1 MSVLRTV
8 KHMLVV
14 CLRRMQDFLLT
25 DDGWRAASQLP
36 NLRELIVEGV
46 VLTEPMPG
54 IMTRLEELTLN
65 KVTPAQLVSAAA
77 GAVWDVL
84 RTLHVMAALPA
95 SKACF

>member
-1 MSVLRTV
+1 MLCTA

-65 KVTPAQLVSAAA
+65 KVTPAQLVSAATNSW
-77 GAVWDVL
+77 GL
-84 RTLHVMAALPA
+84 L
-95 SKACF
+95 C